1 MTQQTLGTER
11 LILRPLKRSDAGLIA
26 LYTGD
31 ARVAKMTTSIPHPL
45 PPGSTE
51 TFIDG
56 VLSGTRPET
65 VWAIDHKGSTAE
77 ELIGLIGLG
86 RSGALGYWLGAPFW
100 HTGFATEAVE
110 AVEAV
115 VAHAQPAHQRLR
127 AEVFQDNLPSA
138 RVLTKAGF
146 SYIGDGESYCVARG
160 ARVPVWRYELA
171 ATG

>member
-1 MTQQTLGTER
+1 MTQPTLETDR

-31 ARVAKMTTSIPHPL
+31 AQVAKMTESIPHPL

-51 TFIDG
+51 AFIDNA
-56 VLSGTRPET
+56 LSGARPET
-65 VWAIDHKGSTAE
+65 VWAIDHKGSAAE

-86 RSGALGYWLGAPFW
+86 VTGTVGYWLGAPFW

-110 AVEAV
+110 AL
-115 VAHAQPAHQRLR
+115 VAHGLPAHGRLR

-138 RVLTKAGF
+138 RVLIKVGF
-146 SYIGDGESYCVARG
+146 TYVGDADSYCVARG
-160 ARVPVWRYELA
+160 AMVPVWRYEMTA
-171 ATG
+171 AR